1 MNNKND
7 NANIPLRMDI
17 VFIGTAILFVVLIV
31 RLFFMT
37 IVEGDKYREI
47 ADNRRI
53 KTIYDTAPRG
63 EIRDRHGRLLAG
75 NIPSF
80 TVQVLKDELMRPNPV
95 SYTHL

>member
-1 MNNKND
+1 
-7 NANIPLRMDI
+7 MDI

-80 TVQVLKDELMRPNPV
+80 TVQMCIRDRYVDDGRLG
-95 SYTHL
+95 SYGGHDCPYEAT